1 MRNEVWRKN
10 ENSKRFNAILWV
22 KAEKVGSSK
31 MDFIEAKKAI
41 EEMMQKDYK
50 TFITALISI
59 EKDITNQD
67 ALDMMYQ
74 KFMNTDEMHLLN
86 NEFNEIIEFVLWK
99 KLWFNTKILGYND
112 DIP

>member
-1 MRNEVWRKN
+1 MEFL
-10 ENSKRFNAILWV
+10 ET
-22 KAEKVGSSK
+22 
-31 MDFIEAKKAI
+31 KKAI

-50 TFITALISI
+50 TFVTALISI

-86 NEFNEIIEFVLWK
+86 DEFDEMITLVRV
-99 KLWFNTKILGYND
+99 
-112 DIP
+112 

>member
-1 MRNEVWRKN
+1 MLGKYEK
-10 ENSKRFNAILWV
+10 FNAILWV
-22 KAEKVGSSK
+22 QNEKMGSRK
-31 MDFIEAKKAI
+31 MEFLETKQKI

-50 TFITALISI
+50 TFVTALISI

-86 NEFNEIIEFVLWK
+86 DEFDEMVEVV
-99 KLWFNTKILGYND
+99 GV
-112 DIP
+112 